1 MGVVQERSVINF
13 KEMLES
19 VLIKVLRTWSDDNL
33 TENLAIKRKKKLAA

>member
-1 MGVVQERSVINF
+1 MGELKERSEINF

-19 VLIKVLRTWSDDNL
+19 VFMKDLKTWNDDNL